1 MGQYYGIVL
10 FRKENGNDA
19 SFFAIAIM
27 HKFSCANIQIEEKI
41 VDCAYYNQYLPL
53 ASARMMPSRRLI
65 YVCCSLQR
73 PRP

>member
-19 SFFAIAIM
+19 SFLQLM
-27 HKFSCANIQIEEKI
+27 HKFSWENIQIEEKI

-53 ASARMMPSRRLI
+53 ASARMMSSRRLI
-65 YVCCSLQR
+65 SVCCSSQR

>member
-10 FRKENGNDA
+10 FRKKNGNDA
-19 SFFAIAIM
+19 SFFAIM
-27 HKFSCANIQIEEKI
+27 HKFSWENIQIEEKI

-53 ASARMMPSRRLI
+53 ASARMMSSRRLI
-65 YVCCSLQR
+65 SVCCSSQR

>member
-19 SFFAIAIM
+19 SFLQLM
-27 HKFSCANIQIEEKI
+27 HKFSWENIQIEEKI

-65 YVCCSLQR
+65 SVCCSSQR

>member
-19 SFFAIAIM
+19 IFFAIM
-27 HKFSCANIQIEEKI
+27 HKSCENIQIEKKI
-41 VDCAYYNQYLPL
+41 VDCGYNNQYLPL
-53 ASARMMPSRRLI
+53 ASARLMPSRSRRLI
-65 YVCCSLQR
+65 YVCCSSQR